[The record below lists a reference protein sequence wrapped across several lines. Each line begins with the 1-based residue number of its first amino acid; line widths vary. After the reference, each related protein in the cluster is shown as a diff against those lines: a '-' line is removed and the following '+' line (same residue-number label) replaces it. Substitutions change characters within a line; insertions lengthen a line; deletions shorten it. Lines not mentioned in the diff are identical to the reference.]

1 MSGNFKDLVSL
12 LERRQQQQPDQPAF
26 EFVVKDQL
34 NGELL
39 TYGELADNAKRV
51 GAMLKSHIKKGE
63 PVMLLLR
70 PGLPLISSLFGV
82 FYANAV
88 AALIPPPVDNQSRS
102 FFKSVAQNLLP
113 RVIITTESIQKN
125 LDEHIKE
132 TPVLQKATI
141 LTVEEAM
148 RENPLDW
155 NADGQN
161 SEKSPCLIQYTSGST
176 TSPKGVVLSQENLMQ
191 NSMVIKQSFF
201 HTSKSYGVI
210 WLPPYHDMGLIG
222 GIIQPV
228 YSGFPTTLLAPKT
241 FLQKPLRWLKLVSEK
256 KATTSGGPNFAYDLC
271 VKKIS
276 EAEKEEL
283 DLSSW
288 EVAFNGS
295 ERVNP
300 KTIEEFSK
308 SFKSAG
314 FRRGS
319 FLSCYGLAE
328 STLYVTGGLKRE
340 KPLIVKA
347 DRAALTENRFDQ
359 SAENDADHIELV
371 SCGFPAYGQTIKIVS
386 PETGKICRQ
395 HEIGEVW
402 LSSSSNALGYWMN
415 ESASEKFSSELNPS
429 DGKKYFQTGDLGF
442 FYKNELFIT
451 GRMKDLLI
459 VRGKN
464 HYHNDIEYTVRNSHQ
479 ILKEGKGVTVGIEG
493 NGDRDEKLVV
503 IHEIKNGGLAE
514 TESGE
519 IISAIRE
526 RIAEKHQITA
536 GEIILVKSGEIA
548 TTRNGKQSRHTAKQK
563 YLNGD
568 YKVIASW
575 ASSDLFEN
583 HSENGIETHQ
593 QNNSVRRVPL
603 PELAIQPDNLIK
615 TREAIK
621 DWLAQAVAIEAKI
634 DASEIDAN
642 LHFGLYGLDSL
653 SAASIVAELED
664 RLGSDYELN
673 ETLLWDYPNLNSA
686 SDYLARQIF
695 RRHSHKQLAESELQR

>member
-1 MSGNFKDLVSL
+1 MSGNFNDLVSL
-12 LERRQQQQPDQPAF
+12 LERRQQQQPDQLAF

-51 GAMLKSHIKKGE
+51 GAILQSYLKEGDA
-63 PVMLLLR
+63 VMLLLR
-70 PGLPLISSLFGV
+70 PGLPLISALFGA
-82 FYANAV
+82 FYAKAV
-88 AALIPPPVDNQSRS
+88 AALIPPPVDNQSRN
-102 FFKSVAQNLLP
+102 FFKSVTQNLLP
-113 RVIITTESIQKN
+113 RVIITTEAVKKN
-125 LDEHIKE
+125 LDEQIKE
-132 TPVLQKATI
+132 IPVLQKSTI

-148 RENPLDW
+148 QATPLDW
-155 NADGQN
+155 KPDGQN

-176 TSPKGVVLSQENLMQ
+176 NSPKGVVLSQENLMQ

-228 YSGFPTTLLAPKT
+228 YSGFPTTLLSPKT
-241 FLQKPLRWLKLVSEK
+241 FLQKPLRWLKLVTEK

-276 EAEKEEL
+276 ESEKEEL

-300 KTIEEFSK
+300 KTIDEFSNF
-308 SFKSAG
+308 FKSTG
-314 FRRGS
+314 FRKGS

-340 KPLIVKA
+340 KPLVVKA
-347 DRAALTENRFDQ
+347 ERTALTENKFDQ

-371 SCGFPAYGQTIKIVS
+371 SCGFPAYGQAVKIVS
-386 PETGKICRQ
+386 PEGKVCRQ
-395 HEIGEVW
+395 HEIGEIWV
-402 LSSSSNALGYWMN
+402 SSPSNALGYWMD
-415 ESASEKFSSELNPS
+415 ESSSEKFSAELNPS

-451 GRMKDLLI
+451 GRIKDLLI

-464 HYHNDIEYTVRNSHQ
+464 HYHNDIEYTVKNSHRS
-479 ILKEGKGVTVGIEG
+479 LKEGKVITVGIEN
-493 NGDRDEKLVV
+493 NGGRDEKLVV
-503 IHEIKNGGLAE
+503 IHEIKNGGLE
-514 TESGE
+514 QPESNE
-519 IISAIRE
+519 IIAAIRE
-526 RIAEKHQITA
+526 RIAEKHQIA
-536 GEIILVKSGEIA
+536 ASEIILVRSGEIT
-548 TTRNGKQSRHTAKQK
+548 TTRNGKQARFAAKQK

-575 ASSDLFEN
+575 SNGESSEKHLIN
-583 HSENGIETHQ
+583 HIETAPQ
-593 QNNSVRRVPL
+593 TDSLRRAKL
-603 PELAIQPDNLIK
+603 PELTIQPDNLMK

-621 DWLAQAVAIEAKI
+621 DWLARAVASEAKI
-634 DASEIDAN
+634 DPSEIDQN

-664 RLGSDYELN
+664 RLGSEYELN

-686 SDYLARQIF
+686 SDYLAREVV
-695 RRHSHKQLAESELQR
+695 RHHSQKQCSETELQV

>member
-12 LERRQQQQPDQPAF
+12 LERRQQQQPDQLAF
-26 EFVVKDQL
+26 EFVTKDQL
-34 NGELL
+34 NGEVL

-51 GAMLKSHIKKGE
+51 AAMLQSYIKEGDA
-63 PVMLLLR
+63 VMLLLR

-82 FYANAV
+82 FYAKAV
-88 AALIPPPVDNQSRS
+88 AALIPPPVDNQSS
-102 FFKSVAQNLLP
+102 VFFKSVAQNLLP
-113 RVIITTESIQKN
+113 RVIITTESVKKN
-125 LDEHIKE
+125 LDEYLKE
-132 TPVLQKATI
+132 MPVLQKAVI
-141 LTVEEAM
+141 LTVEDAMQEA
-148 RENPLDW
+148 PLDW
-155 NADGQN
+155 KPDGQN

-176 TSPKGVVLSQENLMQ
+176 NSPKGVVLSQENLMQ
-191 NSMVIKQSFF
+191 NSMIIKQSFF

-228 YSGFPTTLLAPKT
+228 YAGFPTTLLSPKT
-241 FLQKPLRWLKLVSEK
+241 FLQKPLRWLKLITEK

-271 VKKIS
+271 VKKIT

-314 FRRGS
+314 FRRDS

-347 DRAALTENRFDQ
+347 ERTALTENKFDQ
-359 SAENDADHIELV
+359 STENANDYIELV
-371 SCGFPAYGQTIKIVS
+371 SSGFPAYGHTVKIVS
-386 PETGKICRQ
+386 PETGKLCRQ

-402 LSSSSNALGYWMN
+402 LSSPSNALGYWMDD
-415 ESASEKFSSELNPS
+415 SSSEKFSAELNPS

-451 GRMKDLLI
+451 GRIKDLLI

-479 ILKEGKGVTVGIEG
+479 LLKEGKVVTVGIENNG
-493 NGDRDEKLVV
+493 NRDEKLVV
-503 IHEIKNGGLAE
+503 IHEIKNGGLAQ
-514 TESGE
+514 TESDE

-536 GEIILVKSGEIA
+536 GEIILVKSGEVT
-548 TTRNGKQSRHTAKQK
+548 TTRNGKQSRFAAKQK

-575 ASSDLFEN
+575 SNGEL
-583 HSENGIETHQ
+583 SEKHIETSEQSSIVHRI
-593 QNNSVRRVPL
+593 SL
-603 PELAIQPDNLIK
+603 PELVLQPDNLVK

-621 DWLAQAVAIEAKI
+621 NWLAQAVASEAKI
-634 DASEIDAN
+634 DPSEIDAN

-664 RLGSDYELN
+664 KLGSGYELN

-686 SDYLARQIF
+686 SDHLAREVI
-695 RRHSHKQLAESELQR
+695 RHHSQKQRSQSEIQV